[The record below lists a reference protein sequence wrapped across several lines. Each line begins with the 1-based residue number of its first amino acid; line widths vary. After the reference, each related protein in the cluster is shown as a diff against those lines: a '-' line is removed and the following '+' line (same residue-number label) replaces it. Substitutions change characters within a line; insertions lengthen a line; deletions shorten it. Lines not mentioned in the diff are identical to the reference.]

1 MIDSVTIVT
10 KGGLVL
16 WKITDFPLAGEPVNA
31 LIKNVLLED
40 RLSEKSYNY
49 EKYTLKWTLE
59 NDLNLIFVVVY
70 QKLIQLLYVEELLE
84 LVKQKFIEMFESVL
98 EEAKKSSNAVFILS
112 HHRFAFDQEYRR
124 ILKAVGQRDRELRSQ
139 KKMGMFQKQNGSER
153 TGNQIHKEH
162 KTASSEEG
170 EEDDSSPP
178 NGKQMENGS
187 KSSSE
192 DEMEKGSTSPNVP
205 TTANEN
211 TQGEAQIASSRSKPK
226 KQMKKFAK
234 KESNKNTPPSKSG
247 KTATKWDDL
256 KYTKQKEKELD
267 VSKKSNGDKLENF
280 KQRYLPDANAKVDID
295 KSDDSSDEEF
305 DPNDYQVQKKTA
317 KKGGILSN
325 FFNNLANGRVIDK
338 EELKP
343 VMEKFKEGLIAKNV
357 AAEIADKI
365 CQSVAE
371 NLDGK
376 KISAFTS
383 LASEV
388 TKALEETMSRILT
401 SKRNIDILR
410 DIMAAREQHR
420 PYAITFCG
428 VNGVGKSTSLSK
440 ICFWLL
446 QNNFTCLI
454 AACDTFRSGA
464 VEQLEVHAKCL
475 NVPIFNRGYG
485 KDISIVAKEAIN
497 EAKKKNYD
505 VVLID
510 TAGRMQ
516 DNEPLMR
523 SLTKLIHLNKPDLVL
538 FVGEALVGND
548 GVDQLMKFNDALKN
562 IAMGENTTNQTDFKE
577 NLIDGIVLTKFDT
590 IDDKVGAAISM
601 VYKTGHP
608 IVFVG
613 VGQTYPDLKKLS
625 IKSVVKSLL
634 K

>member
-1 MIDSVTIVT
+1 MIDCVTVAT

-16 WKITDFPLAGEPVNA
+16 WKATDFPIGGEPINA

-70 QKLIQLLYVEELLE
+70 QKLIQLLYVEELLD
-84 LVKQKFIEMFESVL
+84 LVKQKFIEMFKDVL
-98 EEAKKSSNAVFILS
+98 QETRKSSNAAFILS
-112 HHRFAFDQEYRR
+112 HHKFDFDQEYRN
-124 ILKAVGQRDRELRSQ
+124 ILKAVEQRDKELRSL
-139 KKMGMFQKQNGSER
+139 KKMGMFQKQNRSDK
-153 TGNQIHKEH
+153 TGTQIQKES
-162 KTASSEEG
+162 KITSSEE
-170 EEDDSSPP
+170 EDSPPP
-178 NGKQMENGS
+178 NGNQMENGS
-187 KSSSE
+187 KSSNKE
-192 DEMEKGSTSPNVP
+192 EMENG

-211 TQGEAQIASSRSKPK
+211 IQSEAQIAMFESKSK
-226 KQMKKFAK
+226 KQMRKFVK
-234 KESNKNTPPSKSG
+234 KESNKNTTPSKSG
-247 KTATKWDDL
+247 KAATKWDDL
-256 KYTKQKEKELD
+256 KYTKEKEKELD
-267 VSKKSNGDKLENF
+267 VSKKRNGDKLESF
-280 KQRYLPDANAKVDID
+280 KQKYLPDTNAKVDID
-295 KSDDSSDEEF
+295 KFDDSSDEEF
-305 DPNDYQVQKKTA
+305 NPNDYQLQKKTA

-325 FFNNLANGRVIDK
+325 FFNNLTNGRVIDK

-357 AAEIADKI
+357 ASEIADKI

-401 SKRNIDILR
+401 PRRNIDILR

-420 PYAITFCG
+420 PYVITFCG

-485 KDISIVAKEAIN
+485 KDISVVAKEAIN

-548 GVDQLMKFNDALKN
+548 GIDQLMKFNDALKN
-562 IAMGENTTNQTDFKE
+562 IAMGENTANQTDLKE